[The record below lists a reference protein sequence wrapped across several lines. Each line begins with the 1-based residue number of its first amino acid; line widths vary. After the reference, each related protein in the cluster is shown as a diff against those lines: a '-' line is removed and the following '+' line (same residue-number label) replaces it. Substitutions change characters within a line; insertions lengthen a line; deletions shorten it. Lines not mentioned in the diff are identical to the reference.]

1 MHPIRCVILSMAL
14 GFSATAGAADYAL
27 SADGLAVVRLVP
39 QATVAASTF
48 DTSLLPVGYTAS
60 TAAGGSLAVTKFDA
74 GYRVG
79 NGGGE
84 IEALY
89 KRGAALA
96 AGQKLEWI
104 QVGTDNVP
112 LPGYPSPYLDSSAA
126 SKPFYM
132 FTTENRDS
140 ALPAN
145 QLNFYDYSTRAPA
158 SLATTNPITWNANLY
173 PVTVD
178 DSKNVQV
185 FDGVSWGWTMKK
197 APVGTT
203 SALFTNSQ
211 PGSATVTGVGT
222 SSFSWGIGDP
232 SALGFAG
239 TAFDTTPGT
248 KFKIGTLAFHN
259 GVIRS
264 GSGAASVDFEVPI
277 NFTNIP
283 ELNFSFKTKFTL
295 INTLNV
301 DGDPIASADSVS
313 IGSFGYTFNVLEGA
327 TATVDVMA
335 TLTAPL
341 SGTPGTV
348 GINGA
353 LFDPTPFDVSPTY
366 SILIT
371 GLQNASAGGF
381 ISQIPEPAAPV
392 MMVLGLGVIGLLGRR
407 RG

>member
-1 MHPIRCVILSMAL
+1 MHAIRCLSLSLAL

-39 QATVAASTF
+39 QAAVAASTF
-48 DTSLLPVGYTAS
+48 DTSLLPAGYTAT

-74 GYRVG
+74 GYRGG

-132 FTTENRDS
+132 FTAANRDP

-158 SLATTNPITWNANLY
+158 SLVTTNPITWNANLY

-178 DSKNVQV
+178 GSKKVSV

-203 SALFTNSQ
+203 SALFTNPQ
-211 PGSATVTGVGT
+211 PGSATVSGVG
-222 SSFSWGIGDP
+222 SNSFSWGIGDP
-232 SALGFAG
+232 SSLSFGG

-248 KFKIGTLAFHN
+248 KFKIGTLTFHN
-259 GVIRS
+259 GIIAA
-264 GSGAASVDFEVPI
+264 GSGADSVDFEVPI
-277 NFTNIP
+277 NFTNIA

-295 INTLNV
+295 INTLNIA
-301 DGDPIASADSVS
+301 GDPIASADSVS

-341 SGTPGTV
+341 AGIPGRV
-348 GINGA
+348 GGNGA
-353 LFDPTPFDVSPTY
+353 QFDPTPFDASPTY
-366 SILIT
+366 SIQIT

-381 ISQIPEPAAPV
+381 ITQVPEPASLV
-392 MMVLGLGVIGLLGRR
+392 MMLLGLGVIGLLVRR